1 MSIFG
6 IINPT
11 IKNYQSCVMA
21 NMWTWKSKL
30 LRFSLCGGWHVT
42 SMSNIISQL
51 FEIKSQYE
59 TFTIIVK
66 DDIFIMIM
74 VHIIEV
80 YSFLFTIRIKV
91 EELGGLS
98 PREGRWNR
106 HCGLYG
112 KKNLEYHPHN
122 QKFRYELSIDKL

>member
-1 MSIFG
+1 
-6 IINPT
+6 
-11 IKNYQSCVMA
+11 
-21 NMWTWKSKL
+21 
-30 LRFSLCGGWHVT
+30 
-42 SMSNIISQL
+42 MSNIISQL

-98 PREGRWNR
+98 PREGM
-106 HCGLYG
+106 
-112 KKNLEYHPHN
+112 
-122 QKFRYELSIDKL
+122 